1 MKNIY
6 QILFLVHLIHSGCSL
21 FDTEPKPLTPID
33 AYFYAEINGEPFNA
47 YSLKAGVETWRGYS
61 FLEFGGRYYHDEILS
76 YYEQIV
82 FSIIYD
88 DDNNRYQLS
97 VDSSLTKEIGFRVPL
112 GSYTELEGD
121 VVITRFETPV
131 DSDGFLTVELTEL
144 EDGRKTI
151 SGTFEMTVYLTER
164 INTSFPQQEEDTLHI
179 TNGRYLMELNDK
191 RDD

>member
-1 MKNIY
+1 MFPYRERLSFSLIY
-6 QILFLVHLIHSGCSL
+6 
-21 FDTEPKPLTPID
+21 
-33 AYFYAEINGEPFNA
+33 N
-47 YSLKAGVETWRGYS
+47 
-61 FLEFGGRYYHDEILS
+61 
-76 YYEQIV
+76 
-82 FSIIYD
+82 

-97 VDSSLTKEIGFRVPL
+97 VDSSLTKVVGFRVPL

-164 INTSFPQQEEDTLHI
+164 INNSFPQQEEDTLYI

-191 RDD
+191 RDE